1 MSYHSALRISAESL
15 HGNITN
21 SLSRLPPR
29 MNSFLRS
36 ICQNLLYTL
45 QEYKEELNILQ
56 EAEHREI
63 KGVSGLFHLDVEILQ
78 RL

>member
-1 MSYHSALRISAESL
+1 
-15 HGNITN
+15 
-21 SLSRLPPR
+21 